1 MRKFAILA
9 APAAALLLE
18 ACGGG
23 GLFGRSRPDEFA
35 VARNAPLVIPPD
47 YNLAP
52 PAPGAPRPQ
61 DVSPQTQALQAL
73 FGGPSPRSAAERGVL
88 NAADADRATPGARS
102 TVGDPQT
109 EVVDKGAV
117 TRDILA
123 APEGDGRDSSVR
135 PN

>member
-1 MRKFAILA
+1 MPKLILII
-9 APAAALLLE
+9 PVAALVLS

-23 GLFGRSRPDEFA
+23 GVFGRSRPDEFA

-47 YNLAP
+47 YNLNP
-52 PAPGAPRPQ
+52 PAPGSPRPQ
-61 DVSPQTQALQAL
+61 DVSTQSQALGAI
-73 FGGPSPRSAAERGVL
+73 FGGPAPRSAAERNVL
-88 NAADADRATPGARS
+88 GAAEADRAAAGARS

-109 EVVDKGAV
+109 EVVDKGTV

-123 APEGDGRDSSVR
+123 APEGDGRDASVR